1 MQEKIM
7 KLKQKVFM
15 VILLMTFLICN
26 GRIGMIR
33 SDAAARTTSYPSG
46 VQSWSGSQITWVYN
60 FDSKTII
67 VSGTG
72 DMPTSEAPWK
82 GLLQN
87 TYDTSQDYV
96 QYIVI
101 DDGITSI
108 ANNAF
113 IDDNTIKGI
122 VIGNTVTKIGG
133 NAFNCTATTTLVN
146 GGAANQQ
153 LGSGAFSNLKSTCQV
168 QYTKANTNFYNA
180 IKGTTNNLKTL
191 NEKGYITV
199 SSAQEWY
206 DKIMSQVPYT
216 STPVIGRF
224 QIINDF
230 VFRGTVKIQETNS
243 DSRDKENYG
252 KITMTSVTMDYVPY
266 MIHKS
271 NGNKI
276 VSAGG
281 SAVNL
286 IGKLDGNGHKISGV
300 TSGLFAKNYG
310 IIENLNIVGKRSSAN
325 MWQFT
330 ARYQGTDGSCGGIQN
345 TTKAMAPVAHINNGI
360 IKGIDVSGS
369 FYVSKDDACVP
380 YDWYLSGDYE
390 GGGISGINNGLISKC
405 HVEATLQGEKIGGI
419 AYENNQTIYGCSV
432 EGTLDGW
439 CDNHTNKE
447 TYSSKRGTT
456 SYPLDLNSELGGI
469 SFTNSGTIEQSYS
482 GASILSAVVYDET
495 MTNKDD
501 YDGTTRASQAGTI
514 AYSNSG
520 TIKNCSSGGFLSLQD
535 KSSIESEAEQDRNSR
550 LPKITTKYGKITYEN
565 TGTITGVFSG
575 AGVRYTKSYDN
586 GYGNDLVLTYS
597 FLEVPATGNR
607 ANIVTLSKETSETYA
622 SGYSWYK
629 SDLNYDRSHTCYLT
643 KEDNINKS
651 AHEYYGYCSYTSKKS
666 GNTLYEVGPST
677 IHDHTYG
684 DIGTSVTQSAAKSG
698 DASKCPG
705 LSAGDWIFANGSY
718 PRPRESASMTV
729 SKIIANYNGDPV
741 EGTSLD
747 KSKLIFT
754 IEYSNGTVNRI
765 NGNDKNLIFPYGL
778 YVANVGSNNVFYFA
792 YNDPQTGTR
801 YPETEYETFTIV
813 ARARRP
819 VEILKVEYIGST
831 VTENMEYNPS
841 DVRVTVKFD
850 NGTQTTYPGS
860 SATVGLTIR
869 SDISKGDVDGNGVV
883 NTTDYNKLKNII
895 NNGKTGTMTDI
906 ERKQADLNGDNS
918 ITSEDLTE
926 LANLISRKVPLSS
939 KVFWASYSGLGLDK
953 SYMYKSFKVTSV
965 QRKVSK
971 IYVSNPPTKIK
982 YIEDEDFEP
991 KGMVITIKYDNNESQ
1006 TLSFKDGTET
1016 FYGLSIGSAAYPA
1029 TKMPKGQNKIPI
1041 TYTEN
1046 GSSYTD
1052 WLKISVRQVYL
1063 TSIVVS
1069 REPNVTNY
1077 SSGETFDERGMK
1089 ITAYYDEGVYDD
1101 GRDNN
1106 WSRMEEIPINNCVIT
1121 GGGKLLD
1128 STNYLLIK
1136 GDRIDNTTKG
1146 LYGYL
1151 RLLKKMITSPDA
1163 ESLTVGTRG
1172 TFNYKDGTDEKSITG
1187 KVAGNNYVTISYT
1200 ENNITKSTIQP
1211 IFVDKKKLTKIDV
1224 FQMPHKTEYIVG
1236 DKFNTSGLII
1246 KAFYTDGTSEFIYEK
1261 DNTNTNGYEIVDG
1274 DKPLQAV
1281 SEVIVKYENNGVVAT
1296 ASIPI
1301 TVVNNAIES
1310 INATYTG
1317 PRVDVG
1323 NKYVKSLVLIN
1334 VIYKNGSIE
1343 SFYGDKTVSG
1353 SSVVTIY
1360 KKGTHDEESTI
1371 HDSGDNVEEGSDG
1384 TYINHFTA
1392 VYAGH
1397 EGDFEVTGIKPI
1409 NQIDFSSSVAHGRRD
1424 AATWTETFRANKM
1437 KAVYDYVNEY
1447 AKTGDSGL
1455 ATIEEKNSGDVTPAQ
1470 INPLLWF
1477 EREGDWVEPV
1487 TNFIVEYQTRSSG
1500 FLFPNTGRNEDGSLK
1515 FETDDYVNMSYGDF
1529 PYLNSYNQDREQL
1542 RHPTSDFYK
1551 LAGWSDWVSNGDTA
1565 GTVNAKRIAYD
1576 YTTENP
1582 TTKSITMHTDSV
1594 KFRLNTQNGYTFKAD
1609 ENPQLKIYAN
1619 GSTTPLVVTKD
1630 SVVTVDNL
1638 QTLRIELD
1646 GKVRVRNNKG
1656 VEELQNF
1663 KDMYRVGYK
1672 IGTANES
1679 YEWNNGWAGTLG
1691 INAECLEVKI
1701 QLSTA
1706 PIDEFSFTT
1715 TPYVATEPED
1725 TSAIIGTST
1734 MFTVKAVGQNL
1745 VYQWYKIDASASGDT
1760 TKAVAI
1766 TGANQY
1772 YYQTPAVT
1780 QADNGSTYYCVVSNG
1795 SGSTT
1800 TKQAVLYTVD
1810 RLPEILQNL
1819 SDQAVE
1825 KGQSYTFSVAATCMI
1840 PSDLRYQWEMT
1851 QNDGTWQI
1859 VQPSSTSNS
1868 YTVESNETTHNKYIR
1883 CKITNSRG
1891 YVYTNPARISSIIE
1905 PSVEITAAKSII
1917 NVDSSTILTTYVS
1930 SYGGVPQYQWYV
1942 KNVTNGGTYELQ
1954 DCAESTYTFEG
1965 KEAGEYKIKCVVK
1978 DSNGYS
1984 EEYSTIATN
1993 DTTAVSIKVGNTPKI
2008 NSMTYSVTETGTTT
2022 DAFGTVKAYKAN
2034 FVVDVSNSS
2043 FTGNSLRYEWYKNGQ
2058 QVSAANSNTL
2068 TLTGLTENSQVTV
2081 MCKITD
2087 SFGYSYK
2094 SVQFKVGT
2102 IGQTTVK

>member
-7 KLKQKVFM
+7 KLKQRVFM
-15 VILLMTFLICN
+15 VILLMTFLICS

-33 SDAAARTTSYPSG
+33 SDAAARATSYPSG
-46 VQSWSGSQITWVYN
+46 VQSWTGSNITWIYN
-60 FDSKTII
+60 FSSKTII

-113 IDDNTIKGI
+113 INDNTIKGI
-122 VIGNTVTKIGG
+122 VIGNTVTKIGS
-133 NAFNCTATTTLVN
+133 NAFNCTATTVLVN
-146 GGAANQQ
+146 GGSTNQTI
-153 LGSGAFSNLKSTCQV
+153 GSGAFSNLKSTCEI
-168 QYTKANTNFYNA
+168 QYVKANTNFYNLV
-180 IKGTTNNLKTL
+180 KSSSSNLKTL
-191 NEKGYITV
+191 NDKGFMTISSNTDWSNKIIIASDNGYIV
-199 SSAQEWY
+199 
-206 DKIMSQVPYT
+206 
-216 STPVIGRF
+216 GRY
-224 QIINDF
+224 QITNDF
-230 VFRGTVKIQETNS
+230 DFYGNFKYVYTVNSVQSIQTE
-243 DSRDKENYG
+243 DHAL
-252 KITMTSVTMDYVPY
+252 IPY
-266 MIHKS
+266 KVYRSSNTYKS
-271 NGNKI
+271 MNATAIKFVG
-276 VSAGG
+276 V
-281 SAVNL
+281 
-286 IGKLDGNGHKISGV
+286 LDGDGHKISRV
-300 TSGLFAKNYG
+300 RYGLFFGNYGVIRNLTIKGEETSANPFTAYCDNRNYSWTGNILMLRTGTVSADNYG
-310 IIENLNIVGKRSSAN
+310 IIDSVAIEG
-325 MWQFT
+325 
-330 ARYQGTDGSCGGIQN
+330 ARYSSHTVYS
-345 TTKAMAPVAHINNGI
+345 H
-360 IKGIDVSGS
+360 
-369 FYVSKDDACVP
+369 SKETEYKENREYP
-380 YDWYLSGDYE
+380 
-390 GGGISGINNGLISKC
+390 GGGISAINYGLIKKCQIDATLRGTRCGGISYTNNG
-405 HVEATLQGEKIGGI
+405 
-419 AYENNQTIYGCSV
+419 TIYGCST
-432 EGTLDGW
+432 EGTINGAPETTQFKGYSY
-439 CDNHTNKE
+439 NFISQTAGIAYTNAGTVE
-447 TYSSKRGTT
+447 QCYAGMTILGHVACYSSGNDDDGGYGT
-456 SYPLDLNSELGGI
+456 YAAK
-469 SFTNSGTIEQSYS
+469 
-482 GASILSAVVYDET
+482 GASVV
-495 MTNKDD
+495 
-501 YDGTTRASQAGTI
+501 
-514 AYSNSG
+514 YSNSG
-520 TIKNCSSGGFLSLQD
+520 TVKNCSSGGFITLTDNSFIDTDLLVSFSRNRQTYLSGD
-535 KSSIESEAEQDRNSR
+535 FSKFVASNNGTVDGAFVGSGYRYTHGN
-550 LPKITTKYGKITYEN
+550 TTNKY
-565 TGTITGVFSG
+565 
-575 AGVRYTKSYDN
+575 GVRYLFKNSDGNGTTKNMVSLAKEKNESYNAGWTFTNVSKQDN
-586 GYGNDLVLTYS
+586 NKYEYT
-597 FLEVPATGNR
+597 
-607 ANIVTLSKETSETYA
+607 
-622 SGYSWYK
+622 
-629 SDLNYDRSHTCYLT
+629 HTCSMT
-643 KEDNINKS
+643 NEDNVNEK
-651 AHEYYGYCSYTSKKS
+651 AREYLDVTSYGDKYTYYYQDISI
-666 GNTLYEVGPST
+666 V
-677 IHDHTYG
+677 HDHNLG
-684 DIGTSVTQSAAKSG
+684 SIGTMITQSAAKSG

-705 LSAGDWIFANGSY
+705 LSASDWIFANGSY

-729 SKIIANYNGDPV
+729 SKINVNYNGDPV

-765 NGNDKNLIFPYGL
+765 NGNDKNLVFPYGL

-801 YPETEYETFTIV
+801 YPETEYATFTIV

-860 SATVGLTIR
+860 SATVGLTIK
-869 SDISKGDVDGNGVV
+869 SDITKGDVDGNGVV

-918 ITSEDLTE
+918 ITAEDLTE
-926 LANLISRKVPLSS
+926 LASLISRKVPLSS
-939 KVFWASYSGLGLDK
+939 RVFWASYSGLGLDK

-971 IYVSNPPTKIK
+971 IYISNPPTKIK

-1006 TLSFKDGTET
+1006 TLSFKDGSET

-1128 STNYLLIK
+1128 STNYVLIK

-1151 RLLKKMITSPDA
+1151 RLLKKMITSPEA

-1200 ENNITKSTIQP
+1200 ENNVTKSTIQP

-1437 KAVYDYVNEY
+1437 KAVYDYINEY

-1984 EEYSTIATN
+1984 EEYSTITTN

-2034 FVVDVSNSS
+2034 FVVNISNSS

-2102 IGQTTVK
+2102 INQTTVK

>member
-1 MQEKIM
+1 M
-7 KLKQKVFM
+7 KLKQRVFM
-15 VILLMTFLICN
+15 VILLMTFLICS

-33 SDAAARTTSYPSG
+33 SDAAARATEVPSG
-46 VQSWSGSQITWVYN
+46 VKTWNNITWTYN
-60 FDSKTII
+60 YNTKVLII
-67 VSGTG
+67 SGTG
-72 DMPTSEAPWK
+72 DMPTSGFPWND
-82 GLLQN
+82 LLNN
-87 TYDTSQDYV
+87 TYGSYDYV

-108 ANNAF
+108 AANAF
-113 IDDNTIKGI
+113 TADNTIRGI
-122 VIGNTVTKIGG
+122 TIGNTVKSIGA
-133 NAFNCTATTTLVN
+133 NAFNCTATTMLVN
-146 GGAANQQ
+146 GGSVNQTI
-153 LGSGAFSNLKSTCQV
+153 GSGAFSNLKSSCEV
-168 QYTKANTNFYNA
+168 QYVKANTNFYNA
-180 IKGTTNNLKTL
+180 IKGITNNVKTL
-191 NEKGYITV
+191 NDKGFIQISSSNDWV
-199 SSAQEWY
+199 STFFAASN
-206 DKIMSQVPYT
+206 
-216 STPVIGRF
+216 STIVGRF
-224 QIINDF
+224 QL
-230 VFRGTVKIQETNS
+230 TNNF
-243 DSRDKENYG
+243 EFYG
-252 KITMTSVTMDYVPY
+252 KYKYMVSTSNSSILTTTQTYFFPY
-266 MIHKS
+266 QARQY
-271 NGNKI
+271 NGNI
-276 VSAGG
+276 QSFTGNEI
-281 SAVNL
+281 SL
-286 IGKLDGNGHKISGV
+286 IGTLDGNDHTISKVRYGIVYNNSGV
-300 TSGLFAKNYG
+300 IRNLKIKCDRSSDNPMIGNASSRKNGSWRQGINFKECGSIAAINYG
-310 IIENLNIVGKRSSAN
+310 IIEAVEVEGDREGCPNSQTRKDGNFNPEKSS
-325 MWQFT
+325 
-330 ARYQGTDGSCGGIQN
+330 GG
-345 TTKAMAPVAHINNGI
+345 VA
-360 IKGIDVSGS
+360 
-369 FYVSKDDACVP
+369 
-380 YDWYLSGDYE
+380 
-390 GGGISGINNGLISKC
+390 GINNGLIKKC
-405 HVEATLQGEKIGGI
+405 SINATFHGTRLGGI
-419 AYENNQTIYGCSV
+419 TYENNGTIYGCST
-432 EGTLDGW
+432 EGSIYGEPGSK
-439 CDNHTNKE
+439 NK
-447 TYSSKRGTT
+447 
-456 SYPLDLNSELGGI
+456 SEYAHKFI
-469 SFTNSGTIEQSYS
+469 SQN
-482 GASILSAVVYDET
+482 
-495 MTNKDD
+495 
-501 YDGTTRASQAGTI
+501 AGI

-520 TIKNCSSGGFLSLQD
+520 TIEQCYSGMNIFGYVGTFADGNQYDDEEGTFAANAASVVYTNSGAIKNCSSAGFITLTD
-535 KSSIESEAEQDRNSR
+535 NSSINSDILRYTYSRSHRNYLSGNFA
-550 LPKITTKYGKITYEN
+550 KFVYSN
-565 TGTITGVFSG
+565 TGVINGAFVGSG
-575 AGVRYTKSYDN
+575 YRYTH
-586 GYGNDLVLTYS
+586 GN
-597 FLEVPATGNR
+597 
-607 ANIVTLSKETSETYA
+607 
-622 SGYSWYK
+622 
-629 SDLNYDRSHTCYLT
+629 LNYDLYSLRYLFKNSDT
-643 KEDNINKS
+643 NGTTRNMVSLATEKNESYDAGWTFTNNSDQDNYRLKYTHNCNITNEDNINKK
-651 AHEYYGYCSYTSKKS
+651 AREYLNVTSYGDKYTYWYQDVSI
-666 GNTLYEVGPST
+666 
-677 IHDHTYG
+677 IHDHNLG
-684 DIGTSVTQSAAKSG
+684 NIGTMITQSAAKSG

-705 LSAGDWIFANGSY
+705 LSASDWIFANGSY

-729 SKIIANYNGDPV
+729 SKITANYNGDPV

-850 NGTQTTYPGS
+850 NGTQNTYPGS

-869 SDISKGDVDGNGVV
+869 SDITKGDVDGNGVV

-895 NNGKTGTMTDI
+895 NNGKTGTMTEI

-918 ITSEDLTE
+918 ITAEDLTE
-926 LANLISRKVPLSS
+926 LASLISRKVPLSS

-1089 ITAYYDEGVYDD
+1089 ITAYYDEGVYND

-1128 STNYLLIK
+1128 STNYLLMK

-1437 KAVYDYVNEY
+1437 KAVYDYINEY

-2034 FVVDVSNSS
+2034 FVVNVSNSS

>member
-1 MQEKIM
+1 MT
-7 KLKQKVFM
+7 
-15 VILLMTFLICN
+15 ILGHVACY
-26 GRIGMIR
+26 
-33 SDAAARTTSYPSG
+33 SSG
-46 VQSWSGSQITWVYN
+46 N
-60 FDSKTII
+60 D
-67 VSGTG
+67 
-72 DMPTSEAPWK
+72 
-82 GLLQN
+82 
-87 TYDTSQDYV
+87 
-96 QYIVI
+96 
-101 DDGITSI
+101 DDGRYGTY
-108 ANNAF
+108 
-113 IDDNTIKGI
+113 
-122 VIGNTVTKIGG
+122 
-133 NAFNCTATTTLVN
+133 
-146 GGAANQQ
+146 AA
-153 LGSGAFSNLKSTCQV
+153 K
-168 QYTKANTNFYNA
+168 
-180 IKGTTNNLKTL
+180 
-191 NEKGYITV
+191 
-199 SSAQEWY
+199 
-206 DKIMSQVPYT
+206 
-216 STPVIGRF
+216 
-224 QIINDF
+224 
-230 VFRGTVKIQETNS
+230 
-243 DSRDKENYG
+243 
-252 KITMTSVTMDYVPY
+252 
-266 MIHKS
+266 
-271 NGNKI
+271 
-276 VSAGG
+276 
-281 SAVNL
+281 
-286 IGKLDGNGHKISGV
+286 
-300 TSGLFAKNYG
+300 
-310 IIENLNIVGKRSSAN
+310 
-325 MWQFT
+325 
-330 ARYQGTDGSCGGIQN
+330 
-345 TTKAMAPVAHINNGI
+345 
-360 IKGIDVSGS
+360 
-369 FYVSKDDACVP
+369 
-380 YDWYLSGDYE
+380 
-390 GGGISGINNGLISKC
+390 
-405 HVEATLQGEKIGGI
+405 
-419 AYENNQTIYGCSV
+419 
-432 EGTLDGW
+432 
-439 CDNHTNKE
+439 
-447 TYSSKRGTT
+447 
-456 SYPLDLNSELGGI
+456 
-469 SFTNSGTIEQSYS
+469 
-482 GASILSAVVYDET
+482 GASVV
-495 MTNKDD
+495 
-501 YDGTTRASQAGTI
+501 
-514 AYSNSG
+514 YSNSG
-520 TIKNCSSGGFLSLQD
+520 TVKNCSSGGFITLTDNSFIDTDLLVSFSRNRQTYLSGD
-535 KSSIESEAEQDRNSR
+535 FSKFVASNNGTVDGAFVGSGYRYTHGN
-550 LPKITTKYGKITYEN
+550 TTNKY
-565 TGTITGVFSG
+565 
-575 AGVRYTKSYDN
+575 GVRYLFKNSDGNGTTKNMVSLAKEKNESYNAGWTFTNVSKQDN
-586 GYGNDLVLTYS
+586 NKYEYT
-597 FLEVPATGNR
+597 
-607 ANIVTLSKETSETYA
+607 
-622 SGYSWYK
+622 
-629 SDLNYDRSHTCYLT
+629 HTCSMT
-643 KEDNINKS
+643 NEDNVNEK
-651 AHEYYGYCSYTSKKS
+651 AREYLDVTSYGDKYTYYYQDISI
-666 GNTLYEVGPST
+666 V
-677 IHDHTYG
+677 HDHNLG
-684 DIGTSVTQSAAKSG
+684 SIGTMITQSAAKSG

-705 LSAGDWIFANGSY
+705 LSASDWIFANGSY

-729 SKIIANYNGDPV
+729 SKINVNYNGDPV

-765 NGNDKNLIFPYGL
+765 NGNDKNLVFPYGL

-801 YPETEYETFTIV
+801 YPETEYATFTIV

-860 SATVGLTIR
+860 SATVGLTIK
-869 SDISKGDVDGNGVV
+869 SDITKGDVDGNGVV

-918 ITSEDLTE
+918 ITAEDLTE
-926 LANLISRKVPLSS
+926 LASLISRKVPLSS
-939 KVFWASYSGLGLDK
+939 RVFWASFSGLGLDK

-971 IYVSNPPTKIK
+971 IYISNPPTKIK

-1006 TLSFKDGTET
+1006 TLSFKDGSET

-1128 STNYLLIK
+1128 STNYVLIK

-1200 ENNITKSTIQP
+1200 ENNVTKSTIQP

-1437 KAVYDYVNEY
+1437 KAVYDYINEY

-1745 VYQWYKIDASASGDT
+1745 VYQWYKIDASASGDI

-1984 EEYSTIATN
+1984 EEYSTITTD

-2034 FVVDVSNSS
+2034 FVVNISNSS

-2102 IGQTTVK
+2102 INQTTVK

>member
-1 MQEKIM
+1 MQEKII

-26 GRIGMIR
+26 GLIGMIR
-33 SDAAARTTSYPSG
+33 SDAAARATSVPIG
-46 VQSWSGSQITWVYN
+46 VRTWNNITWVYN
-60 FDSKTII
+60 ISSKTLII
-67 VSGTG
+67 SGNG
-72 DMPTSEAPWK
+72 DMPTSDFPWK
-82 GLLQN
+82 DLLSN
-87 TYDTSQDYV
+87 TYESHQDYV
-96 QYIVI
+96 NYIVI

-108 ANNAF
+108 AANAF
-113 IDDNTIKGI
+113 ANDNTIKGI
-122 VIGNTVTKIGG
+122 VIGNTVKSIGA
-133 NAFNCTATTTLVN
+133 NAFNCTATTMLVN
-146 GGAANQQ
+146 GGSTNQTI
-153 LGSGAFSNLKSTCQV
+153 GSGAFQNLKSTCQV
-168 QYTKANTNFYNA
+168 QYVKANTNFYKT
-180 IKGTTNNLKTL
+180 IKNTCSNTKILNDEGFLK
-191 NEKGYITV
+191 I
-199 SSAQEWY
+199 SSAQEWANAFL
-206 DKIMSQVPYT
+206 DT
-216 STPVIGRF
+216 SNLRDPIVGRF
-224 QIINDF
+224 QITNNFNFSGNYRYACAESDGIKYYIKSTSYFPYKIKEINAKTKDAEA
-230 VFRGTVKIQETNS
+230 K
-243 DSRDKENYG
+243 D
-252 KITMTSVTMDYVPY
+252 
-266 MIHKS
+266 
-271 NGNKI
+271 
-276 VSAGG
+276 
-281 SAVNL
+281 VNFIGL
-286 IGKLDGNGHKISGV
+286 ISGEGHTISGV
-300 TSGLFAKNYG
+300 KYGLIANNYG
-310 IIENLNIVGKRSSAN
+310 IIKNLNIKAESTSSSP
-325 MWQFT
+325 WKFT
-330 ARYQGTDGSCGGIQN
+330 KCSSSTGNTDEDNIIDFDAMGS
-345 TTKAMAPVAHINNGI
+345 VALINYGI
-360 IKGIDVSGS
+360 IDGIEMTGS
-369 FYVSKDDACVP
+369 FYGSQDKSEQKGGRGRRYYAFLTGTQP
-380 YDWYLSGDYE
+380 A
-390 GGGISGINNGLISKC
+390 GGISGENYGLIKKCHMEAKLKGLNMAGIAFNNNG
-405 HVEATLQGEKIGGI
+405 V
-419 AYENNQTIYGCSV
+419 IYGCST
-432 EGTLDGW
+432 EGEINGYAWNRDDQNDRQRTFQSNLAGL
-439 CDNHTNKE
+439 C
-447 TYSSKRGTT
+447 
-456 SYPLDLNSELGGI
+456 
-469 SFTNSGTIEQSYS
+469 FTNSGTVEQSYGGLNLIGEAYKYVS
-482 GASILSAVVYDET
+482 RNDDDKLTKAELVTKMASAVYE
-495 MTNKDD
+495 NK
-501 YDGTTRASQAGTI
+501 GLV
-514 AYSNSG
+514 
-520 TIKNCSSGGFLSLQD
+520 KNCSTGGYLNLLNSSGMDDTYQ
-535 KSSIESEAEQDRNSR
+535 KERNSNTINAAFS
-550 LPKITTKYGKITYEN
+550 KFVYTN
-565 TGTITGVFSG
+565 TGTVDGAFIGSGMRYNFTSKEYFLITCQFIETAN
-575 AGVRYTKSYDN
+575 AGT
-586 GYGNDLVLTYS
+586 
-597 FLEVPATGNR
+597 NR
-607 ANIVTLSKETSETYA
+607 NVVTLSKETYIPEYNAGNDYVIPDGQKKDGWTI
-622 SGYSWYK
+622 
-629 SDLNYDRSHTCYLT
+629 DRKHSCYIT
-643 KEDNINKS
+643 KEDEIDEKSKEYQSVGSYENKKGGTR
-651 AHEYYGYCSYTSKKS
+651 YYPLTAIYHNHDSGY
-666 GNTLYEVGPST
+666 
-677 IHDHTYG
+677 
-684 DIGTSVTQSAAKSG
+684 IGTSVTQSAAKSG

-729 SKIIANYNGDPV
+729 SKITVNYNGDPV

-883 NTTDYNKLKNII
+883 NITDYNKLKNII

-918 ITSEDLTE
+918 ITAEDLTE

-971 IYVSNPPTKIK
+971 IYISNPPTKIK

-1274 DKPLQAV
+1274 GKPLQAV

-1323 NKYVKSLVLIN
+1323 NKYIKSLVLIN

-1343 SFYGDKTVSG
+1343 SFYGDKIVSG

-1437 KAVYDYVNEY
+1437 KAVYDYINEY

-1500 FLFPNTGRNEDGSLK
+1500 FLFPSTGRNEDGSLK
-1515 FETDDYVNMSYGDF
+1515 FEIDDYVNMSYGDF

-1672 IGTANES
+1672 IGTVNES

-1745 VYQWYKIDASASGDT
+1745 VYQWYKIDASASGDI

-1825 KGQSYTFSVAATCMI
+1825 NGQSYTFSVAATCMI

-1984 EEYSTIATN
+1984 EEYSTITTN

-2034 FVVDVSNSS
+2034 FVVNVSNSS

-2058 QVSAANSNTL
+2058 QVSAANSNAL